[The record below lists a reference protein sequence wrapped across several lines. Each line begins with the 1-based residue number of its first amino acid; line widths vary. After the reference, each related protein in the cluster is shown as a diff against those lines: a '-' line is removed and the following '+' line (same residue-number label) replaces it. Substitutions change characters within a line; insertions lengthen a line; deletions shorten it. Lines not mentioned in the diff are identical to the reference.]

1 MIYDPDGAEQP
12 FTEDEILAAHH
23 SEQPTPT
30 PAVGDRVLYRHDNH
44 GDVTDALVL
53 EVGPLDD
60 LTDPHL
66 WERDQDG
73 NITGPRPA
81 PWHDLTLR
89 TLHGTFVTREARV
102 RGSAG
107 WLPADWKG

>member
-1 MIYDPDGAEQP
+1 MIYDPDGSTRTA
-12 FTEDEILAAHH
+12 TEDEILAAHH
-23 SEQPTPT
+23 AEQPTPT
-30 PAVGDRVLYRHDNH
+30 LAVGDRVLYRHVEH

-53 EVGPLDD
+53 AVGPLDD

-66 WERDQDG
+66 WERGPDG
-73 NITGPRPA
+73 TITGPRPA
-81 PWHDLTLR
+81 PWHDLTVH
-89 TLHGTFVTREARV
+89 TAYGTFVTREARV

>member
-1 MIYDPDGAEQP
+1 MAYDPDGSETT
-12 FTEDEILAAHH
+12 FTEDEILTAHRRA
-23 SEQPTPT
+23 QPTPM
-30 PAVGDRVLYRHDNH
+30 PAVGGRVLYRHVEH

-53 EVGPLDD
+53 DVGRLDD

-66 WERDQDG
+66 WERGLDG
-73 NITGPRPA
+73 TITGPRPA